1 MASPRNGR
9 TTAGTEPAKSALYAQ
24 LARVALALG
33 SAGRLQI
40 LEYVAQ
46 GERSVEAL
54 ASMSGLSV
62 ANTSKHLQALRQTG
76 LVTARKEG
84 LRVYYLLAGDDVVAL
99 VSALRAVA
107 ERRVAEVER
116 LVKLWLA
123 HRDEME
129 PVRAAELLE
138 RAQKGLVTVLD
149 VRPAEEY
156 AAAHIPG
163 AVNVPLDRL
172 EGFLSR
178 LPKRK
183 EVVAYCRGPYCLMSF
198 DAVDKLRKRGWRARR
213 LENGLPEWRAAG
225 LPVVAAEEFSGDPKP
240 GKPDARGA

>member
-1 MASPRNGR
+1 MARPAS
-9 TTAGTEPAKSALYAQ
+9 ATEPLKSSLYAQ

-33 SAGRLQI
+33 SPGRLQI

-54 ASMSGLSV
+54 AKMSGLSV
-62 ANTSKHLQALRQTG
+62 ANTSKHLQALRQAG
-76 LVTARKEG
+76 LVTSRKEG
-84 LRVYYLLAGDDVVAL
+84 LRVYYLLAGDDVTAL

-116 LVKLWLA
+116 LVSLWLA

-138 RAQKGLVTVLD
+138 RAKRGLVTVLD

-163 AVNVPLDRL
+163 AINVPLDKL
-172 EGFLSR
+172 ETFLSR

-198 DAVDKLRKRGWRARR
+198 DAVERLRQRGWRARR

-225 LPVVAAEEFSGDPKP
+225 LPVVSAASAGQ
-240 GKPDARGA
+240 G

>member
-1 MASPRNGR
+1 L
-9 TTAGTEPAKSALYAQ
+9 TARSNSLAGGDSAKSALYQQ
-24 LARVALALG
+24 LARVAQALG
-33 SAGRLQI
+33 SPGRLQI

-46 GERSVEAL
+46 GERSVDAL
-54 ASMSGLSV
+54 ASMCGLSV
-62 ANTSKHLQALRQTG
+62 ANTSKHLQALRQAG

-99 VSALRAVA
+99 ISALRAVA
-107 ERRVAEVER
+107 EHRVADMER
-116 LVKLWLA
+116 LVRLWFA

-129 PVRAAELLE
+129 PVPAAELLA
-138 RAQKGLVTVLD
+138 RAKKGLVTVLD

-163 AVNVPLDRL
+163 AISVPLDKL
-172 EGFLSR
+172 ESYLSR

-198 DAVDKLRKRGWRARR
+198 EAVARLRKRGWRARR

-225 LPVVAAEEFSGDPKP
+225 FPVVREGETASPK
-240 GKPDARGA
+240 GR